1 MDHRKEESKESSWL
15 ESGKERCQDLEG
27 KKNDRIVRKRW
38 SKGGE
43 NCDCPATLLLRTL
56 GQGISPVV
64 PKIQTCPS
72 RWLRRTRT
80 VEENERNEW
89 TKRHPRNSERLT
101 TTHREQVGQNCL
113 QVKFKNIDI
122 YKNIDIRYNIAFDM
136 PTTTIHHAL
145 FWLET
150 ELYPPPH
157 YVSLR

>member
-1 MDHRKEESKESSWL
+1 MELEVKECTVHRMDHRKEESKESSWL

-80 VEENERNEW
+80 VEENERNER

-113 QVKFKNIDI
+113 QVKLKKKYYTTHSRVNFAYELRNKNMI
-122 YKNIDIRYNIAFDM
+122 
-136 PTTTIHHAL
+136 
-145 FWLET
+145 
-150 ELYPPPH
+150 
-157 YVSLR
+157 